1 MIHFII
7 NILNKFY
14 ENTKL
19 TDQVNTIFSTL
30 LRRSNGKLETAVS
43 NKKGNNDI

>member
-1 MIHFII
+1 MKTPNLLI
-7 NILNKFY
+7 NY
-14 ENTKL
+14 
-19 TDQVNTIFSTL
+19 NTIFSTL

>member
-19 TDQVNTIFSTL
+19 TDQVQHNFEHFM
-30 LRRSNGKLETAVS
+30 KE
-43 NKKGNNDI
+43 K